1 MYYVYLVIIFVIT
14 FIIALFVQLNNYPV
28 NINYFF
34 GSKET
39 SLALLLFL
47 SFVIGF
53 LIAVIARIPQDV
65 SNRRKFKSLEKEL
78 IEKEN
83 RIKTLSGTQPI
94 QSQQEQ
100 KPPEG

>member
-28 NINYFF
+28 TIHYFF
-34 GSKET
+34 GTKDMN
-39 SLALLLFL
+39 LALVLFL

-53 LIAVIARIPQDV
+53 LIAVIARIPQDI
-65 SNRRKFKSLEKEL
+65 NNKRRFRSLEREL
-78 IEKEN
+78 AEKEN
-83 RIKTLSGTQPI
+83 RLKVLSSVQPV
-94 QSQQEQ
+94 QPQQEQ